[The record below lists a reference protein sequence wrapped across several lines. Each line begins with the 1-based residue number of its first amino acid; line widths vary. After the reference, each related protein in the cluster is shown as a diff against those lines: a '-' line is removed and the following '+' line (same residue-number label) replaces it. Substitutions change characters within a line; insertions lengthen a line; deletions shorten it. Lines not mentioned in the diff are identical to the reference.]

1 MKILLVSGFL
11 GAGKTTFIKE
21 LIRQTGTH
29 PVIMENEYGDN
40 NLDSLELQNAQN
52 DAGKKE
58 DIQVMEFMEG
68 CVCCTM
74 KDSFANSVF
83 TIFSSLDPEYLI
95 IEPTG
100 VGRLSNIIRN
110 LQPLLYNSITLLQPI
125 VVLSP
130 DNFAQNMREW
140 PELYRDQIAHARVV
154 VYSKCEHTPSEVLK
168 QVSDTI
174 REINPDADIIG
185 THYKNMPKSWWDA
198 RMDLD
203 AADATQLDANR
214 ILMETLDMSPSVPSS
229 VANAS
234 ADAASSGA
242 ATASTSAGDV
252 LQSAA
257 SSDAFMQVS
266 LKTAALHNPG
276 ELVMFLEDCLR
287 GAFGHMARA
296 KGTLPVGQEILRFDM
311 ADRLYAI
318 AASPDTHCQCV
329 FIGQQLDEKKIRHRL
344 CDGRKSVRKMQRN

>member
-1 MKILLVSGFL
+1 
-11 GAGKTTFIKE
+11 
-21 LIRQTGTH
+21 
-29 PVIMENEYGDN
+29 
-40 NLDSLELQNAQN
+40 
-52 DAGKKE
+52 
-58 DIQVMEFMEG
+58 MEFMEG

-110 LQPLLYNSITLLQPI
+110 LQPLLYNSITLLPPI

-140 PELYRDQIAHARVV
+140 PELYRDQIAHAQVV

-174 REINPDADIIG
+174 CEINPNAEIIG
-185 THYKNMPKSWWDA
+185 THYKSMPKSWWDA
-198 RMDLD
+198 RMELD
-203 AADATQLDANR
+203 AAGVAQLDAPR
-214 ILMETLDMSPSVPSS
+214 ILMETLNASPSVPSFA
-229 VANAS
+229 ANAS
-234 ADAASSGA
+234 ADASSPGIASI
-242 ATASTSAGDV
+242 ASFAGDV
-252 LQSAA
+252 AQPAA

-287 GAFGHMARA
+287 GTFGHMARA
-296 KGTLPVGQEILRFDM
+296 KGTLPVGPEILRFDM

-318 AASPDTHCQCV
+318 ATSPDTRCQCV
-329 FIGQQLDEKKIRHRL
+329 FIGQQLDEKKIRQRL
-344 CDGRKSVRKMQRN
+344 CDGRKSVRKIQRKS